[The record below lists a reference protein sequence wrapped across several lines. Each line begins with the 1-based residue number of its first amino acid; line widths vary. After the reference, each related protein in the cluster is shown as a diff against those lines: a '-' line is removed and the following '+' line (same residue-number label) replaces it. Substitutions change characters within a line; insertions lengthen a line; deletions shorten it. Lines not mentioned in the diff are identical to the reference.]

1 MGKEK
6 TCNVNKGIKATP
18 AFMFWIVILYF
29 NSVKLYYKH
38 KRLKLQPK
46 NNTAFKH
53 WRNDQIPS
61 IK

>member
-1 MGKEK
+1 MSKEK

-29 NSVKLYYKH
+29 NSVRLYYKH

-46 NNTAFKH
+46 NNTAFKY
-53 WRNDQIPS
+53 
-61 IK
+61 